1 VASDYDQIR
10 EENIKRY
17 GWDTAVLDLLG
28 HLYSDRTHF
37 LFELLQNAED
47 AGATEITFELFQDRL
62 EVRHDGREF
71 NEDDVRGVC
80 GVGKGT
86 KADDLT
92 QIGKFGIG
100 FKSVY
105 AYTKSPQIHSGSEH
119 FRIESYVRPF
129 ADQPVAGL
137 GSRTLLVLPFD
148 RDDPAAGIAVREISS
163 ALAGIEPTTLLFLR
177 NIERVRVRGVWTPE
191 AVLERIADS
200 RAGGSRHIML
210 EKWHKD
216 GTAAEEWLAWH
227 RPLDAPGAPGL
238 RTEIAFRLTGGDGER
253 RIERVGSS
261 PLVVYFP
268 TQKETFLGFLIQGP
282 YRTTPARDN
291 IPEHDQWNQ
300 SLVRETAELVAHVLG
315 QLRDDGL
322 LTVDVL
328 QTMPLDTSRF
338 QPGTM
343 LRPIFDAVRSALVK
357 DRLLPLAP
365 VGYARAGDV
374 KLARGTGLR
383 ELLTAHQLR
392 QLYRA
397 ETDDRPVSFAHEAI
411 TQDRA
416 RDLWEYMRH
425 ELEVDEITPES
436 LVTRLT
442 REFLEAQTDAWTA
455 SFYEFLQQNPAL
467 WKPTYRGDRGRP
479 ARAKPIIR
487 LEDGAHITPFDD
499 QGLPAAYLPG
509 PIPTT
514 FPTVRHAVAEKP
526 GAQAFLVAL
535 GYSAP
540 DVVAE
545 VLDVVLP
552 RYRDMAVEDLEPG
565 QHDADIE
572 RIELALAQA
581 ASERRVHLQAQLQGT
596 AFVIGENAKD
606 GHQHL
611 VRPGQ
616 LYERTAELRMYF
628 DGNPEAWFLSDRYS
642 PRIALFRDLGVRKQ
656 VHVKARKTNYLGFA
670 VLAEAWGWHKR
681 GHDGF
686 DPDAT
691 IDGLEFA
698 ISHPN
703 DDRSQFIWN
712 ALLAPHKHLLAGL
725 VDSSTR
731 QDFSNPTQEQ
741 ATSPIGNL
749 ASAAAWL
756 PSPDG
761 SFRRPCDLALDDL
774 PPAFRQDQAL
784 AAALGMIQP
793 IVEQASREL
802 NVPAHVLRALSEDPA
817 LVEMIEKQ
825 LADLAGPNDSETE
838 QEPEADGEARSS
850 DENGD
855 LNYSAEL
862 RAAFDKI
869 AGRQQEGADG
879 DPVLSDGHVRNP
891 DLRRERIR
899 EEIEAEKQGEPT
911 LQDRFRRVPQRI
923 WEAKDNAVRQFLV
936 EQYGGE
942 CQICG
947 YTFRKRDG
955 TPYFEGLYLVSRRH
969 ARWVDRPGNVISLC
983 ATCCAK
989 LQHGSVE
996 ADPDIVSQI
1005 EQWRTRMEGGSD
1017 NSLKLRLC
1025 GEDVELHFKEKHLL
1039 DLQEIVRSRS

>member
-37 LFELLQNAED
+37 IFELLQNAED
-47 AGATEITFELFQDRL
+47 ACATEVTFELFQDRL

-105 AYTKSPQIHSGSEH
+105 AYTKAPRVHSGGEH

-129 ADQPVAGL
+129 ADVPVAGL
-137 GSRTLLVLPFD
+137 GSRTLFVFPFD
-148 RDDPAAGIAVREISS
+148 RDDPPAAEAVREISS

-177 NIERVRVRGVWTPE
+177 SIERVRVRGIRTPE
-191 AVLERIADS
+191 AILERIAD
-200 RAGGSRHIML
+200 RGPGGSRHIML
-210 EKWHKD
+210 ERRRE
-216 GTAAEEWLAWH
+216 GGVAAEEWLAWH
-227 RPLDAPGAPGL
+227 RPLASPGTPDL
-238 RTEIAFRLTGGDGER
+238 RAEIAFRLGGDKGDGH
-253 RIERVGSS
+253 IERVDGS
-261 PLVVYFP
+261 PLVAFFP
-268 TQKETFLGFLIQGP
+268 TQKETFIGFLIQGP

-291 IPEHDQWNQ
+291 IPEHDPWNQ
-300 SLVRETAELVAHVLG
+300 SLVHETAELVAQVLG
-315 QLRDDGL
+315 QLRDEDL

-328 QTMPLDTSRF
+328 QAMPLDAPRF

-343 LRPIFDAVRSALVK
+343 FRPIFEAVRDALIK
-357 DRLLPLAP
+357 DRLLPVAEG
-365 VGYARAGDV
+365 GYARAGDV

-383 ELLTAHQLR
+383 ELLTADQLR

-397 ETDDRPVSFAHEAI
+397 VTDRPVSFAHEAI

-416 RDLWEYMRH
+416 RELWEYMRH
-425 ELEVDEITPES
+425 ELGVDEVTPES

-442 REFLEAQTDAWTA
+442 REFLEAQADAWTV

-467 WKPTYRGDRGRP
+467 WRPRYRGDRSGP

-487 LEDGAHITPFDD
+487 LEDGAHITPFDNE
-499 QGLPAAYLPG
+499 GLPAAYLPG
-509 PIPTT
+509 PIQTT
-514 FPTVRHAVAEKP
+514 FPTVRRAIAESP
-526 GAQAFLVAL
+526 GARSFLEAL
-535 GYSAP
+535 GYSPP

-545 VLDVVLP
+545 VLDNVLP
-552 RYRDMAVEDLEPG
+552 GYRRMDVQDLEPE

-572 RIELALAQA
+572 RIAQALAQA
-581 ASERRVHLQAQLQGT
+581 TSDRRQHLREQLQDT
-596 AFVIGENAKD
+596 AFVIGENAND
-606 GHQHL
+606 GHQRL
-611 VRPGQ
+611 MKPEQ
-616 LYERTAELRMYF
+616 LYELTDDLQMYF
-628 DGNPEAWFLSDRYS
+628 DGNPEAWFLSSRYT
-642 PRIALFRDLGVRKQ
+642 PRIALFRGLGVRQ
-656 VHVKARKTNYLGFA
+656 LVHVNARPANHLGYA
-670 VLAEAWGWHKR
+670 VLADEWGWHKR
-681 GHDGF
+681 GLDGF
-686 DPDAT
+686 DPHAT

-703 DDRSQFIWN
+703 DQRSQFIWN
-712 ALLAPHKHLLAGL
+712 TLLAPNKHLLAGI
-725 VDSSTR
+725 VETSTR
-731 QDFSNPTQEQ
+731 QEFSYSTQEPK
-741 ATSPIGNL
+741 TSPIGDL
-749 ASAAAWL
+749 ASSEAWL
-756 PSPDG
+756 PGHDG
-761 SFRRPCDLALDDL
+761 AFRCPCDLALDDL
-774 PPAFRQDQAL
+774 PPAFRRDQAL
-784 AAALGMIQP
+784 ATALGMIQP
-793 IVEQASREL
+793 VVEQASREL

-825 LADLAGPNDSETE
+825 LAGR
-838 QEPEADGEARSS
+838 ADPSDGATAQWPKADDEARPS
-850 DENGD
+850 DEAGD
-855 LNYSAEL
+855 LDYSTEL
-862 RAAFDKI
+862 LAAFDKV
-869 AGRQQEGADG
+869 AGHRREGAEG
-879 DPVLSDGHVRNP
+879 DAVLSDGQVRNP
-891 DLRRERIR
+891 EFRRERIR
-899 EEIEAEKQGEPT
+899 EEIEEEQQGEPA
-911 LQDRFRRVPQRI
+911 LQDRFRRVPQRV
-923 WEAKDNAVRQFLV
+923 WGAKDNAVRQFLF
-936 EQYGGE
+936 EQYGGK

-1005 EQWRTRMEGGSD
+1005 EQWRTRKEGGSD
-1017 NSLKLRLC
+1017 SSLKLRLC
-1025 GEDVELHFKEKHLL
+1025 GDDVQLRFTEKHLL
-1039 DLQEIVRSRS
+1039 DLQEIVRATC